1 MRGRLVLSS
10 SEVSPS
16 VLKEVERQLAVISRG
31 TVDILP
37 LDEMKAKLAR
47 SIRDNKPLRV
57 KQGFDPTA
65 PDIHLGHAVCIRK
78 LKQFQELGHQIV
90 LIVGDYTGLV
100 GDPSG
105 RSATRPQLEYET
117 ILENAKTYQ
126 EQFFKILDASKTEV
140 VRNGDW
146 FKKMQFAEVMKLAAR
161 YTVARVLERDDFA
174 IRFKEGNPISVH
186 ELMYPLMQAY
196 DSVAIRADVE
206 IGATEQKFNL
216 LCGRTIQEAYGL
228 EPQCIL
234 TLPVLVGTDGERR
247 MSKSLGNYIGIDEA
261 PREMFGKVMSIPD
274 RLIYDYFLYTTSVAP
289 DKLEEVKL
297 RLGDGVTNPMELKR
311 ELGMAI
317 VDTYHPA
324 GSGREASDEFTRMFS
339 EKELP
344 DEMPEMDPVELQ
356 KLGIDSGKIYLVHL
370 MTKAGLAKSNSE
382 ARQLIESGSVRLNG
396 ERVSDSNLEFSL
408 SSETVLKVG
417 KRRYLRLKPR

>member
-1 MRGRLVLSS
+1 MRGRCQLNQN
-10 SEVSPS
+10 EFSPS
-16 VLKEVERQLAVISRG
+16 VLKEVERQLEVISRG

-37 LDEMKAKLAR
+37 LDEMKAKLGR

-105 RSATRPQLEYET
+105 RSATRPQLDYEV

-126 EQFFKILDASKTEV
+126 EQFFKILDPTRTEV

-146 FKKMQFAEVMKLAAR
+146 FKKMQFADVMKLAAK

-174 IRFKEGNPISVH
+174 IRFKEGSPISVH

-196 DSVAIRADVE
+196 DSVAIRSDIE

-216 LCGRTIQEAYGL
+216 LAGRSIQEAYGL

-234 TLPVLVGTDGERR
+234 TMPVLVGTDGERR

-274 RLIYDYFLYTTSVAP
+274 RLIYDYFLYTTDVTGVE
-289 DKLEEVKL
+289 LEEIK
-297 RLGDGVTNPMELKR
+297 RKLGDGVTNPMELKR
-311 ELGMAI
+311 ALGVAV
-317 VDTYHPA
+317 VDGYHPA

-344 DEMPEMDPVELQ
+344 DEMPEMGPTELQ
-356 KLGIDSGKIYLVHL
+356 KLGVDPSKIYLVNL
-370 MTKAGLAKSNSE
+370 MTKAGMAKSNSE
-382 ARQLIESGSVRLNG
+382 ARQLIEAGSVKVNG
-396 ERVSDSNLEFSL
+396 EKVTDVGLEFRL
-408 SSETVLKVG
+408 DAETVLKVG

>member
-1 MRGRLVLSS
+1 MEGRCRLNQV
-10 SEVSPS
+10 EFSPA
-16 VLKEVERQLAVISRG
+16 VLKEVERQMEIIGRG

-37 LDEMKAKLAR
+37 LNEMKDKLAR
-47 SIRDNKPLRV
+47 SIRDNRPLRV

-78 LKQFQELGHQIV
+78 LKQFQELGHQVV

-105 RSATRPQLEYET
+105 RSATRPQLEYDV

-146 FKKMQFAEVMKLAAR
+146 FKKMQFAEVMHLAAK

-174 IRFKEGNPISVH
+174 IRFREGSPISVH

-216 LCGRTIQEAYGL
+216 LAGRTIQESYGL

-234 TLPVLVGTDGERR
+234 TMPVLVGTDGERR
-247 MSKSLGNYIGIDEA
+247 MSKSLGNYIGIDET

-274 RLIYDYFLYTTSVAP
+274 RLIYDYFLYTTNATSAE
-289 DKLEEVKL
+289 LEAVKR
-297 RLGDGVTNPMELKR
+297 RLADGATNPMELKR
-311 ELGMAI
+311 ELGIAI
-317 VDTYHPA
+317 VDAYHPA
-324 GSGREASDEFTRMFS
+324 GSGKEASEEFTRMFS

-344 DEMPEMDPVELQ
+344 DEMPELNPSELK
-356 KLGIDSGKIYLVHL
+356 KLGVDPAKIYLVHL
-370 MTKAGLAKSNSE
+370 MTKAGLARSSSE
-382 ARQLIESGSVRLNG
+382 ARQLIESGSVRLDGDKVVDINA
-396 ERVSDSNLEFSL
+396 ELAL
-408 SSETVLKVG
+408 KSEVVLKVG
-417 KRRYLRLKPR
+417 KRRFLRLKPR

>member
-1 MRGRLVLSS
+1 MLSQ
-10 SEVSPS
+10 SEFSPS
-16 VLKEVERQLAVISRG
+16 VLKEVERQLEVIGRG

-78 LKQFQELGHQIV
+78 LKQFQELGHQVV

-105 RSATRPQLEYET
+105 RSATRPQLEYEV

-146 FKKMQFAEVMKLAAR
+146 FKKMQFSEVMRLAAK

-174 IRFKEGNPISVH
+174 IRFKEGSPISVH

-196 DSVAIRADVE
+196 DSVAIRSDIE

-216 LCGRTIQEAYGL
+216 LAGRTIQEAYGL

-234 TLPVLVGTDGERR
+234 TMPVLVGTDGERR

-274 RLIYDYFLYTTSVAP
+274 RLIYDYFLYTTDASSS
-289 DKLEEVKL
+289 KLEEVKRKL
-297 RLGDGVTNPMELKR
+297 SDGETNPMELKR
-311 ELGMAI
+311 ELGIAI
-317 VDTYHPA
+317 VDGYHPA
-324 GSGREASDEFTRMFS
+324 GSGKEASDEFTRMFS

-344 DEMPEMDPVELQ
+344 DEMPEMTAKDLKKLEIDPA
-356 KLGIDSGKIYLVHL
+356 KIYLVHL
-370 MTKAGLAKSNSE
+370 MTRAGLAKSNSE
-382 ARQLIESGSVRLNG
+382 ARQLIESGSVKLDG
-396 ERVSDSNLEFSL
+396 QKVGDVGFEFAL
-408 SSETVLKVG
+408 GSEIVLKVG